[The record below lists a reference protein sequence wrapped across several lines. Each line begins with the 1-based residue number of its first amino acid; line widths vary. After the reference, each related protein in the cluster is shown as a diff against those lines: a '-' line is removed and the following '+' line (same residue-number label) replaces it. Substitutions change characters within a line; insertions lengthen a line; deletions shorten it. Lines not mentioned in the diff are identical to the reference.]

1 MSTTPTGPPD
11 TNATAATA
19 ATAAATVTPS
29 DPKILLQITKN
40 SEYFTTSK
48 NPSYNVNV
56 LSYYDGTNL
65 QNSTDR
71 SYVDKLLL
79 NPENKI
85 LLIENNKEPVEIKN
99 TTTPIIDDAFR
110 KFKPPIQ
117 QTNVKP
123 ETTTSQTITGE
134 PVSKPNIFTSLIN
147 KVTST
152 NNAKVSLDEVTP
164 KKNGGGKRK
173 TIRKKSYKKSARR
186 NLTRRS

>member
-65 QNSTDR
+65 KNTTAKND
-71 SYVDKLLL
+71 VEKLLKDTK
-79 NPENKI
+79 NNI
-85 LLIENNKEPVEIKN
+85 LLIENNTPIKMDSTNIESYNELFTGKIKPDTINQLASNNKTIIPVN
-99 TTTPIIDDAFR
+99 TT
-110 KFKPPIQ
+110 
-117 QTNVKP
+117 
-123 ETTTSQTITGE
+123 
-134 PVSKPNIFTSLIN
+134 
-147 KVTST
+147 
-152 NNAKVSLDEVTP
+152 
-164 KKNGGGKRK
+164 GGKRK